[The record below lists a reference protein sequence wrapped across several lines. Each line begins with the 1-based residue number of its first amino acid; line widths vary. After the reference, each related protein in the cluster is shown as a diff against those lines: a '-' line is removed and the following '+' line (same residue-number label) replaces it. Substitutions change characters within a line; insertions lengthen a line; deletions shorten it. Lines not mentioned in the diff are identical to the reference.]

1 MTPDLDGA
9 AELGE
14 QPDHRSRDRLGAALR
29 HGPAGAVT
37 GRGQHESDRAAER
50 GVQPAERM
58 RGDAHVQSLGR
69 IVVPAPGRPGRRQ
82 QGVQPEPGER
92 QRMLRQ
98 VHDRAEDVVE
108 QVVEV
113 SGQGLEESSPR
124 PGVVAERGER
134 HLRGRGTAPRRDRR
148 RAGAP
153 GRARATAIPA
163 RTGPAERGQERRDDA
178 GRVEGRAVVVEQPGK
193 GQLGRPGP
201 ATGPVVGLQHGDL
214 HPVLG
219 EPDRGCQTV
228 GPATDH
234 DRGAH
239 VLTFP
244 RRSSRA
250 RSRAPSNR

>member
-37 GRGQHESDRAAER
+37 GRRQHESDRAAER

-113 SGQGLEESSPR
+113 SGQWLEESSPR

-134 HLRGRGTAPRRDRR
+134 HLEV
-148 RAGAP
+148 AGQHP
-153 GRARATAIPA
+153 GATVVQ
-163 RTGPAERGQERRDDA
+163 RVHQVELGPQPFQPEPVQAERGQERRDDA

-214 HPVLG
+214 DPVLG
-219 EPDRGCQTV
+219 EADRGCQTV